1 MDIGSILLT
10 LALLIGVSLL
20 IVRPLMD
27 RRLETQPLLTR
38 QTESRQEHVRSG
50 LLAQK
55 ENILTAIQELD
66 FDYTQGKVP
75 DEDYPVQRN
84 ELLQAGAAVLKQL
97 DELVSASAGTSA
109 VGNGSPKGDKAH
121 DPQPTP
127 AEDELEALIAAR
139 RRDRME
145 KAVGFCAKCGSPL
158 QKSDKFCPRCGAAT
172 QA

>member
-10 LALLIGVSLL
+10 FALLIGVGLL
-20 IVRPLMD
+20 IIRPLMD
-27 RRLETQPLLTR
+27 RKLETQPLLTR
-38 QTESRQEHVRSG
+38 QAVRRYEQERSG

-75 DEDYPVQRN
+75 EEDYPTQRT
-84 ELLQAGAAVLKQL
+84 ELLQAGAAVLKKL
-97 DELVSASAGTSA
+97 DELSLESSVPLAA
-109 VGNGSPKGDKAH
+109 GNGASKAAEDH
-121 DPQPTP
+121 EHQPTP

-172 QA
+172 QD